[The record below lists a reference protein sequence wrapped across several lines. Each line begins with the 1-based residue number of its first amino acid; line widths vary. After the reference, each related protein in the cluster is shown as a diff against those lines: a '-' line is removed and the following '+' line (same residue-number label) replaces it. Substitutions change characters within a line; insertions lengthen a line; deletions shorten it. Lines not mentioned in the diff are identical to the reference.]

1 MSPGSGANIA
11 TPWPQATML
20 ALRCCTGSGRT
31 IANAMH
37 LGMLCPPAAS
47 CHAGLA
53 GALTAAWRRH
63 GGQRKLWWG
72 GSLGTRGSQFTDGV
86 PVRKACEIALRG
98 AQENP
103 KWGGVADPVVRATTL
118 SEAMCLDAR
127 ASLVVIAV
135 ALRPW
140 RKRGVSSAS
149 CPCIA
154 VADACVRHS
163 FAPQVD
169 RPHCRRRKCKVEAAS
184 CQLDL
189 WVVCVCPCGCACACA
204 FVRVCLCLSV
214 CVHVCVCVCVC
225 VCVWLHVSVCGRVCV
240 RVRP

>member
-1 MSPGSGANIA
+1 
-11 TPWPQATML
+11 ML

-103 KWGGVADPVVRATTL
+103 KWGGVADLVVRATTL

-127 ASLVVIAV
+127 TSLVVIAV
-135 ALRPW
+135 ALRPL

-184 CQLDL
+184 CEVDL
-189 WVVCVCPCGCACACA
+189 WVVCVCVSVWVCVCVCICACV
-204 FVRVCLCLSV
+204 FVSLCLRARLR
-214 CVHVCVCVCVC
+214 VCVCVCVVACQCVGACAC
-225 VCVWLHVSVCGRVCV
+225 VCVRKATVCV
-240 RVRP
+240 YVCAWRVFFSA